1 LKLSTRS
8 RYGTR
13 ALLDL
18 ARHEAEAPVQLKDI
32 ARRQRIS
39 LAYLEH
45 IIAPLVG
52 AGIVR
57 SLRGRRGGLKLTRRP
72 ERIRLSEV
80 VHLLEGN
87 ATPVDCIAE
96 PGCCDR
102 TPYCAVRDIWSE
114 MQQAIDDTLGAI
126 TLRELMERQK
136 TKESGG
142 PARPETPGIAQ
153 PGQK

>member
-1 LKLSTRS
+1 MKLSTRS

-52 AGIVR
+52 AGIIK
-57 SLRGRRGGLKLTRRP
+57 SIRGARGGLQLIRQPKDVKLG
-72 ERIRLSEV
+72 EV
-80 VHLLEGN
+80 IQLLEG
-87 ATPVDCIAE
+87 AITPVDCIGNPKSCERADL
-96 PGCCDR
+96 CV
-102 TPYCAVRDIWSE
+102 TRDIWCE
-114 MQQAIDDTLGAI
+114 MKKAIDATLDSV
-126 TLRELMERQK
+126 TLHDLVEKQER
-136 TKESGG
+136 KEA
-142 PARPETPGIAQ
+142 PLKQ
-153 PGQK
+153 NV